1 MKSVLALTL
10 VFLSLKSFAHEN
22 YNTDI
27 NPLLFVQNKAL
38 SNYVVFEKSNYFLTI
53 KSNGIPSHA
62 VGNFPNSGNPNHIT
76 AQKHI
81 LRVPKYPQWTG
92 STISSTHFGVA
103 VNGVLF
109 VPRTAGCW
117 GTVTHRPTTNFHLR
131 PSQRPR
137 SSQLEFSSK
146 RECEWREEAII
157 GNKSRLGL
165 DDNFAHVQ
173 RNGMYHYHGVPTG
186 LIRQLENESDKDLIM
201 IGYAADGYEI
211 QVSKD
216 SKYQSSYQLKSGKR
230 LMGPRGR
237 FDGSYTEDF
246 EYISGSGDLDECN
259 GLLTDDKQYSY
270 ILTHEF
276 PFVPRCWRGEP
287 DESFL
292 RLR

>member
-27 NPLLFVQNKAL
+27 NHLLFVQNKAL
-38 SNYVVFEKSNYFLTI
+38 SNYVVFEKSNNFLTI

-109 VPRTAGCW
+109 VPSTAGCW
-117 GTVTHRPTTNFHLR
+117 RTVTHRPTTNFHLR

-137 SSQLEFSSK
+137 SSQSGFSRN
-146 RECEWREEAII
+146 RECDWREEAII
-157 GNKSRLGL
+157 GNKSRLG
-165 DDNFAHVQ
+165 
-173 RNGMYHYHGVPTG
+173 
-186 LIRQLENESDKDLIM
+186 
-201 IGYAADGYEI
+201 
-211 QVSKD
+211 
-216 SKYQSSYQLKSGKR
+216 
-230 LMGPRGR
+230 
-237 FDGSYTEDF
+237 
-246 EYISGSGDLDECN
+246 
-259 GLLTDDKQYSY
+259 
-270 ILTHEF
+270 
-276 PFVPRCWRGEP
+276 
-287 DESFL
+287 
-292 RLR
+292 